1 MSEKSKDERLAEAL
15 RNNLRRRKQQAR
27 EVDPVVEQSARPVL
41 SGETGSD
48 EQGGGGR

>member
-27 EVDPVVEQSARPVL
+27 EVEPSARSVL

>member
-27 EVDPVVEQSARPVL
+27 EVEPVDLEALP
-41 SGETGSD
+41 E
-48 EQGGGGR
+48 EQGGP

>member
-27 EVDPVVEQSARPVL
+27 EVDPVVP
-41 SGETGSD
+41 ETSSK
-48 EQGGGGR
+48 EQGGP